1 VAANLCVNLLVFT
14 GEPIR
19 FRVTAENFV
28 ETSPSGP
35 ENPDIVTA
43 VGEASAEEPKVPYT
57 LTVCISYCDRFNP
70 LAPSDQYM
78 GRTAPLTSRRCIL
91 NIYSTN
97 ICTEYFKRAA

>member
-1 VAANLCVNLLVFT
+1 MSFLIQVISMSCITLLHCVYLLIFA

-43 VGEASAEEPKVPYT
+43 VGEASVEEPKVPYT
-57 LTVCISYCDRFNP
+57 LTVCICYFDSFNSKSHT
-70 LAPSDQYM
+70 LLLCSKILSD
-78 GRTAPLTSRRCIL
+78 
-91 NIYSTN
+91 YSL
-97 ICTEYFKRAA
+97 C